1 MRKREWMISL
11 CMLCV
16 LAVCAAGLS
25 AYVLCKNQPE
35 NVEAFE
41 NRFLD
46 LTTLAFSGSKEM
58 QAEITPDQLMLSWPQ
73 GAEELTLETAVQ
85 PLQKPCSEWQLDL
98 GGGGTQNARRKE
110 RWGYQ
115 VWLEMVML
123 KDGQQLAAQRTEL
136 PLEAE
141 RADRTRVYTV
151 LADAEGADGWQLRII
166 IAPVDG
172 GVSEGSLILKNWEVH
187 AR

>member
-1 MRKREWMISL
+1 MQKREWVISL

-25 AYVLCKNQPE
+25 AFVLSRNQPE

-46 LTTLAFSGSKEM
+46 LTTLTISGSGEL
-58 QAEITPDQLMLSWPQ
+58 QTEITSDQLLVNWPE
-73 GAEELTLETAVQ
+73 GAQELTLETAVQ
-85 PLQKPCSEWQLDL
+85 PLEKPCKAWQLDL
-98 GGGGTQNARRKE
+98 SGGGTQNAIRKE

-123 KDGQQLAAQRTEL
+123 RDSQQLASQRMEL
-136 PLEAE
+136 QLEAA

-151 LADAEGADGWQLRII
+151 FADAEGANGWKLRII

-172 GVSEGSLILKNWEVH
+172 AVSEGSLILKNWEVH